1 MDRFLKNMKN
11 ASHKITATIVKNAIT
26 AAGDPEKAVGAQR
39 FFKTGPGQYGEGDV
53 FLGVNNPTIRQIA
66 KEYRKLAIT
75 EAVNLLKNRHH
86 EIRLCALLILVEHYR
101 KGDHPLRE
109 QILEIYLN
117 NTRYINNWDL
127 VDLSAPGIV
136 GEAVL
141 SKKYDM
147 LDSLTE
153 SPYLWD
159 QRIAMVA
166 TLTLIRHSEF
176 AAALRLAER
185 FLPHPHDLMHKAV
198 GWMLREVGKRN
209 RAVLTEFLQ
218 QHKLVM
224 PRTMLRYAIEH
235 YPEEQRQAFL
245 KK

>member
-1 MDRFLKNMKN
+1 MTNS
-11 ASHKITATIVKNAIT
+11 SHKITAKTVEVALTT
-26 AAGDPEKAVGAQR
+26 AGNPEKAVGAQR
-39 FFKTGPGQYGEGDV
+39 FFKTGPGQYGEGDI
-53 FLGVNNPTIRQIA
+53 FLGVNNPTVRQIA
-66 KEYRKLAIT
+66 KEYRELPIT
-75 EAVNLLKNRHH
+75 EAVKLLKNPYH

-101 KGDHPLRE
+101 KGDKPLRE
-109 QILEIYLN
+109 RILEIYLK

-136 GEAVL
+136 GEAAL
-141 SKKYDM
+141 NFKHDM
-147 LDSLTE
+147 LDCLAG

-166 TLTLIRHSEF
+166 TLTLIRHGEF
-176 AAALRLAER
+176 ATTLRLTER
-185 FLPHPHDLMHKAV
+185 FLSHPHDLMHKAA
-198 GWMLREVGKRN
+198 GWMLREVGKRD
-209 RAVLTEFLQ
+209 RTVLTEFILK
-218 QHKLVM
+218 HKLAM